1 MSQCP
6 LQHSPS
12 AAQATSRLV
21 HPTGSTHTWFSHLF
35 VQQSP
40 SRLHAAPFAVQVPA
54 STHVAGVP
62 AHAFEQ
68 QSDATAHESPLFRQA
83 GVDDFDLLQ
92 PVAVAITMPS
102 HNASA
107 ILDARMSASPMVP
120 GRLAEAT

>member
-1 MSQCP
+1 M
-6 LQHSPS
+6 
-12 AAQATSRLV
+12 
-21 HPTGSTHTWFSHLF
+21 HTWFSHVF

-40 SRLHAAPFAVQVPA
+40 SRLHPPPFKVQVPG
-54 STHVAGVP
+54 STHVPV
-62 AHAFEQ
+62 HAFEQ
-68 QSDATAHESPLFRQA
+68 HSDAIAHVSPLFRQA

-120 GRLAEAT
+120 GGLAEAT